1 MPSWMPS
8 FFFLPNKPPSK
19 LLTERKFLAE
29 RKQTFLA
36 VSFCFCRCSFHA
48 FIVINISRQC
58 LSYALFGNCLN
69 AARFFFCRLDFSVWF
84 FFSIHCSPTCTRAL
98 LFPPHSFVCRVWCVY
113 QKKNSAHFEPS
124 QHEQFDQQ
132 PSSNQAISDGIYFAR
147 GFFIAPI
154 EICLLLYW
162 DRNTIINKRNFW
174 TWSQNDKAS
183 GGRRK
188 LQCMKSNLQPQLWFH
203 IGIHVYAMLY
213 TRVDI

>member
-8 FFFLPNKPPSK
+8 FFFVPNKPQ

-162 DRNTIINKRNFW
+162 DRNTIINKRIFEREAKM
-174 TWSQNDKAS
+174 TKHLAE
-183 GGRRK
+183 GGSYNVWNRIYNRSYDFISEYMYM
-188 LQCMKSNLQPQLWFH
+188 QCYT
-203 IGIHVYAMLY
+203 HV
-213 TRVDI
+213 